1 MEQGMTAIIT
11 ADDVVRAGACREGVS
26 EFVHEH
32 AGLIKAAMP
41 VEQVLK
47 LVGVDHQDYVL
58 KAADLNGYGSGS
70 GYGYG
75 YDYDDGSGSGYGS
88 GYGDGDGQY

>member
-11 ADDVVRAGACREGVS
+11 ADDVVRAGACQEGVS

-41 VEQVLK
+41 VEQVL
-47 LVGVDHQDYVL
+47 
-58 KAADLNGYGSGS
+58 
-70 GYGYG
+70 
-75 YDYDDGSGSGYGS
+75 
-88 GYGDGDGQY
+88 